1 MHNLTIPPPWSGPPP
16 PSGGFSGAAPRR
28 NQSPTAIHAAYT
40 SPGAA
45 EPTVAEPAVAVRSSA
60 TAEDLPVL
68 SFAGQYDNY
77 LNVRGEP
84 CLARVAE
91 ALHCFWMAT
100 SASAATPVGCCAAAG
115 TWWVRAG

>member
-1 MHNLTIPPPWSGPPP
+1 M
-16 PSGGFSGAAPRR
+16 
-28 NQSPTAIHAAYT
+28 
-40 SPGAA
+40 
-45 EPTVAEPAVAVRSSA
+45 AVGSWA

-100 SASAATPVGCCAAAG
+100 SASAATPVGCSAAAG
-115 TWWVRAG
+115 TWWVRVG